1 MWLGSAPKETA
12 AAPPKASEVPK
23 QSDGSVLFYYLDAF
37 EQNGVVYMFGKV
49 KDGDVYRSC
58 CVRVPDMC
66 RNMFLVLRDQDLDGE
81 DAIQEAA
88 SAAAQEITNLNQK
101 HQWHIFDDQRGLL
114 ARPCVRKNCFQRE
127 GLSQGD
133 HHCLKLLYPF
143 SKPALPANLSGA
155 TFSHVCG
162 ANQSAVELLLTKR
175 KIKGPTW
182 LRLMDTEAPSAPK
195 SWCAFEVVIRQTE
208 VDGSIMLAHKKI
220 SVAKDENLKDPPLSV
235 MSLATRTILNKK
247 NEHEVAMA
255 ACIFKPAINLSE
267 SVDQFFK
274 GGAPQIF
281 KIIRRFDGKPFPRN
295 SEEIFTK
302 HNVTT
307 SLNEIA
313 LLNQLVAK
321 VNSLDPDVIVAHN
334 GYGSELEVIA
344 TRLASNGIPMWHKLS
359 RLRREK
365 SDLRVTM
372 SGRYVVRKLTLGR
385 LVCDTELA
393 AREPLRE
400 TSYELAHLVKVRLKQ
415 DYKPLSP
422 EGEHIPLHE
431 QIPKCY
437 EHGKSLCDAVDHAI
451 QDAAWSLQ
459 LAWDLEVLPLNL
471 QLTRVCGN
479 LWCDSLQYLRAARND
494 SLLSHEFYSKK
505 YLLPEAKEKERSDKK
520 RQIAYSGGLV
530 LDPVP
535 GLYTD
540 IVLCLD
546 FMSLY
551 PSLIREYNLCFT
563 TVNDVNGDEIPDLP
577 GSNAAEGVLPRVM
590 AGLFEQR
597 KAIKNVMK
605 SEKDPRQKAVY
616 DIRQKAYKL
625 VANSMYGTLG
635 FAASRYHAQGIAA
648 LITKMGR
655 ETLQTT
661 VTLTK
666 EVLKFDVIY
675 GDTDSMF
682 VCTRRKEL
690 PEARRVGALIAAEV
704 NKKYKKLEI
713 EVDDC
718 YRRILLLK
726 KKKYA
731 GLKIID
737 WNDKGLIEQAEFKG
751 IDSVRRD
758 WCFISQKLGL
768 DVARLLLQAA
778 TEEEAAKQI
787 HVRLAE
793 CGKHIDDGTIG
804 VPEYVITKGMQKMPH
819 EYPDA
824 NAQPHVQ
831 VAKRLLEAGNQ
842 IHAGQE
848 IPYVVT
854 KTGASLAEKARHPD
868 ELARD
873 PTLELDKEWYKSTQL
888 HPVILR
894 LCGPIESM
902 DAATIAES
910 LGLNP
915 AKFSAGA
922 PGAGVKAPPAEASEN
937 VVELGENANALFE
950 RMKKSHDW
958 PELPCCPNCN
968 AKLQCPVVFA
978 TNMCRSESCKKRG
991 ELLPVSFLHN
1001 ALLLCIHGLMGKYC
1015 EQKLECDD
1023 ETCRQCTQQ
1032 VALFGDGTR
1041 CIFSASVR
1049 GRQCPGNVKQVF
1061 SDNDLLDHFR
1071 ALKYA
1076 TTGAVAIP
1084 DERVH
1089 PQLEL
1094 SAMVTEAMSRCDFNF
1109 VSLKSLFAGM
1119 DKQTN

>member
-1 MWLGSAPKETA
+1 VLPSGSWATVAADKETT

-23 QSDGSVLFYYLDAF
+23 QSDGSVLFYFLDAV
-37 EQNGVVYMFGKV
+37 EQNGIVYLFGKV

-58 CVRVPDMC
+58 CVRIPDLC
-66 RNMFLVLRDQDLDGE
+66 RNMFLVLREQDLDGE
-81 DAIQEAA
+81 DAQTEAA
-88 SAAAQEITNLNQK
+88 RAAVAEIQK
-101 HQWHIFDDQRGLL
+101 MNDQHKWHIFDGPGIM
-114 ARPCVRKNCFQRE
+114 ARPCVRKHCFQRE

-133 HHCLKLLYPF
+133 LHCVKILYPF
-143 SKPALPANLSGA
+143 TKPALPSTLTGA
-155 TFSHVCG
+155 TFSHVAG

-175 KIKGPTW
+175 KIKGPMW
-182 LRLMDTEAPSAPK
+182 LRLVDTEAPPAPK
-195 SWCAFEVVIRQTE
+195 SWCAFEVVIRHTDE
-208 VDGSIMLAHKKI
+208 PAHKKI
-220 SVAKDENLKDPPLSV
+220 SVAKDDDLKEPPLSV
-235 MSLATRTILNKK
+235 MSLATQTVLNKK

-255 ACIFKPAINLSE
+255 ACIFKSAINLSE
-267 SVDQFFK
+267 SVDQFRLN
-274 GGAPQIF
+274 GAPQTF
-281 KIIRRFDGKPFPRN
+281 KIIRRYDGKAFPRN
-295 SEEIFTK
+295 SEDIFSK

-313 LLNQLVAK
+313 LLNQLAAK
-321 VNSLDPDVIVAHN
+321 VQSLDPDVIVAHN

-344 TRLASNGIPMWHKLS
+344 NRLAAHGIPMWHKMS

-365 SDLRVTM
+365 NDLKSSMT
-372 SGRYVVRKLTLGR
+372 GRFVVRKLTMGR

-400 TSYELAHLVKVRLKQ
+400 TSYELSHLVKVRLKQ
-415 DYKPLSP
+415 EYKPLSE
-422 EGEHIPLHE
+422 EGAHIPLYE

-437 EHGKSLCDAVDHAI
+437 EHGKSLCDAVDHTI

-459 LAWDLEVLPLNL
+459 LAWDLEVLPLTC

-479 LWCDSLQYLRAARND
+479 LWADSLQYLRAARND
-494 SLLSHEFYSKK
+494 SLLSHEFYSMK
-505 YLLPEAKEKERSDKK
+505 YLLPETKERERSDKK
-520 RQIAYSGGLV
+520 RQNAYSGGLV

-546 FMSLY
+546 FNSLY

-563 TVNDVNGDEIPDLP
+563 TVKDLDGDEIPALP
-577 GSNAAEGVLPRVM
+577 TPQAPEGLLPKIM
-590 AGLFEQR
+590 AKLFEQR
-597 KAIKNVMK
+597 KAIKNLMK
-605 SEKDPRQKAVY
+605 SEKDPRQKSVY

-635 FAASRYHAQGIAA
+635 FTASRYHAQGIAA

-682 VCTRRKEL
+682 VCTRKKDL
-690 PEARRVGALIAAEV
+690 QEARRVGALIAAEV

-737 WNDKGLIEQAEFKG
+737 WNDKGLIEQTEFKG
-751 IDSVRRD
+751 LDSVRRD
-758 WCFISQKLGL
+758 WCPISQKLGL
-768 DVARLLLQAA
+768 EVARLLLSPAA
-778 TEEEAAKQI
+778 EEEVAKQI
-787 HVRLAE
+787 HLRLADV
-793 CGKHIDDGTIG
+793 GKGIDNGTIDI
-804 VPEYVITKGMQKMPH
+804 PEYVITKGMQKMPH
-819 EYPDA
+819 EYPDQA
-824 NAQPHVQ
+824 AQPHVQ
-831 VAKRLLEAGNQ
+831 VAKRLLAAGCQ

-854 KTGASLAEKARHPD
+854 TTGASLAEKARHPD
-868 ELARD
+868 ELTRD
-873 PTLELDKEWYKSTQL
+873 PTLQLDKEWYKSTQL

-910 LGLNP
+910 LGLDT
-915 AKFSAGA
+915 AKFSGGGGA
-922 PGAGVKAPPAEASEN
+922 PGVGIKAQIAESDAI
-937 VVELGENANALFE
+937 ELGETANKLFE
-950 RMKKSHDW
+950 RMKRSPHW
-958 PELPCCPNCN
+958 PELPGCPHCG
-968 AKLQCPVVFA
+968 AKLQCPVAFA
-978 TNMCRSESCKKRG
+978 TNKCRSDVCKDKD
-991 ELLPVSFLHN
+991 ELFNVPFLQN
-1001 ALLLCIHGLMGKYC
+1001 ALLLCIRGLENKYC
-1015 EQKLECDD
+1015 EQLMVCDD
-1023 ETCRQCTQQ
+1023 ETCNQCTQQ
-1032 VALFGDGTR
+1032 VSCYGDGTK
-1041 CIFSASVR
+1041 CIFGATVV
-1049 GRQCPGNVKQVF
+1049 GRKCSGTVKQAF
-1061 SDNDLLDHFR
+1061 SDNDLLDHLR
-1071 ALKYA
+1071 ALKHA

-1084 DERVH
+1084 DERVF
-1089 PQLEL
+1089 PKVVL
-1094 SAMVTEAMSRCDFNF
+1094 SGMVNQAMNNLDFNF
-1109 VSLKSLFAGM
+1109 VSLQSLFAGM
-1119 DKQTN
+1119 H